1 MADNTFNNDEYE
13 FADLDIMGS
22 ESLDDDE
29 LSRSADAQTKK
40 NTESSNTSYVKR
52 NALIVI
58 VGIILAI
65 AIYKFV
71 GLFTTTTTA
80 AVESS
85 ATITPAVST
94 TPEVETP
101 IVPVQTP
108 VSQSS
113 SVDTDNN
120 QQLNQKLAD
129 LDANQQT
136 IRADVSNA
144 TGQLNGMNSSLT
156 SLNTKLDSMS
166 QMMMALSAK
175 IEQQNSQIAMLIAA
189 RTPPKPRPIVKRV
202 VVPATAYYIQAVI
215 PGRAWLIASNGS
227 TLTVREGTNVSGYGI
242 VKLIDPAQG
251 RVVTSSG
258 RVIRFSQQDS

>member
-1 MADNTFNNDEYE
+1 MADNTFSNDEYE

-22 ESLDDDE
+22 ESLDDAE
-29 LSRSADAQTKK
+29 AARSANASPK
-40 NTESSNTSYVKR
+40 NNTASGDSNHVKR

-58 VGIILAI
+58 IGIILAM

-71 GLFTTTTTA
+71 GLFSTNNTA

-85 ATITPAVST
+85 ATITPAPV
-94 TPEVETP
+94 TPEVEAP

-108 VSQSS
+108 EPQSS
-113 SVDTDNN
+113 SADTDNN

-144 TGQLNGMNSSLT
+144 TSQLNGMNSSLIGV
-156 SLNTKLDSMS
+156 NTKLETMN
-166 QMMMALSAK
+166 QMIMALSAK
-175 IEQQNSQIAMLIAA
+175 IEQQNNQIAMLIAA
-189 RTPPKPRPIVKRV
+189 RTPPKPRPVVKRV
-202 VVPATAYYIQAVI
+202 VVPTTAYYIQAVI

-251 RVVTSSG
+251 RVLTSSG

>member
-1 MADNTFNNDEYE
+1 MAENTFNNDEYE

-22 ESLDDDE
+22 ESMDDDE
-29 LSRSADAQTKK
+29 LSRSADAQTKN
-40 NTESSNTSYVKR
+40 NTGSSDTNHVKR

-71 GLFTTTTTA
+71 GLFTTSNTA
-80 AVESS
+80 TVESS
-85 ATITPAVST
+85 ATITPVST

-144 TGQLNGMNSSLT
+144 TSQLNGMNSSLT
-156 SLNTKLDSMS
+156 SLNTKLDSMG
-166 QMMMALSAK
+166 QMMMTLSAK

-189 RTPPKPRPIVKRV
+189 RTPPKPRPVVKRV
-202 VVPATAYYIQAVI
+202 VVPTTAYYIQAVI

-227 TLTVREGTNVSGYGI
+227 TLTVREGTNISGYGI

-251 RVVTSSG
+251 RVLTSSG